1 MSTAKPLPWYDD
13 WWSVKPN
20 EFERGVLTGMLLK
33 CGKSDSGGSGTWEKV
48 DLIGNIAKIE
58 TWVSMDNA
66 WHWSYYGMDCEDWFV
81 HQKKT
86 YADGTVEEWKAQLGR
101 TIMGAYTLL
110 KGEFSSWNFDLPD
123 ENGMIKQI
131 NWVYINSD
139 GASTQSQYLKW
150 YIPTTT
156 AEVISV

>member
-13 WWSVKPN
+13 WWTVKCN

-58 TWVSMDNA
+58 TWVSMDKA
-66 WHWSYYGMDCEDWFV
+66 WHWSYYNIDCEDWYL

-86 YADGTVEEWKAQLGR
+86 YADGTVEEWKVQLGML
-101 TIMGAYTLL
+101 IDGVYTLK
-110 KGEFSSWNFDLPD
+110 KGDFTSWDFNSPD
-123 ENGMIKQI
+123 ENGLI
-131 NWVYINSD
+131 NDITWTYTTD
-139 GASTQSQYLKW
+139 RAYTQTQFLKW